1 MNNFSAKLRRLMNRI
16 AIPNLMYY
24 ICFTQGLVYVAD
36 LLTQNQI
43 SSAIYFYR
51 PLILQGQVWRVL
63 TFLAEPINPHPIWI
77 IFSIIFYISIW
88 RTVEAAWGADK
99 LTHYILL
106 NWLLIVVC
114 GFITGSAANYFM
126 FMSLVMVWGTV
137 APRDRVNLYMVLPIE
152 AKYLAIAYGI
162 ILIIF
167 LIMGNFSVIP
177 TIITYMVFFGKDHIR
192 PLKNKIKFNK
202 MFKG

>member
-43 SSAIYFYR
+43 SSAICFYR

-77 IFSIIFYISIW
+77 IFSIIFYITSKFLLFFFANLYCFI
-88 RTVEAAWGADK
+88 
-99 LTHYILL
+99 YILL
-106 NWLLIVVC
+106 FYK
-114 GFITGSAANYFM
+114 FIF
-126 FMSLVMVWGTV
+126 
-137 APRDRVNLYMVLPIE
+137 
-152 AKYLAIAYGI
+152 
-162 ILIIF
+162 
-167 LIMGNFSVIP
+167 
-177 TIITYMVFFGKDHIR
+177 
-192 PLKNKIKFNK
+192 
-202 MFKG
+202 